1 MSERKAPTAEYIE
14 VDQDAHPDGAI
25 FGVVNPLDNTRSSRT
40 VLCIEQGK
48 TREER
53 MARSQHNGLRH
64 VLRSRTTMHPHVWP
78 PGLFAGK
85 RPCLD

>member
-1 MSERKAPTAEYIE
+1 MYIE

-25 FGVVNPLDNTRSSRT
+25 FGLVNPRDNTRSLRS

-53 MARSQHNGLRH
+53 MAKSQHNGLRAALQSKT
-64 VLRSRTTMHPHVWP
+64 VMHPHVWP
-78 PGLFAGK
+78 SCRAVVIP
-85 RPCLD
+85 